1 MRRKGKGCKK
11 QQVDVAASTS
21 AHTHNKNERNAG
33 TIQTQTQHTKH
44 NTQNSA
50 AMLFSLDHED
60 FEYSLIILYYMLGA
74 ELCYVMALLVHL
86 QNG

>member
-1 MRRKGKGCKK
+1 M
-11 QQVDVAASTS
+11 AASTS

-33 TIQTQTQHTKH
+33 TIQTQTQHTKHETQHTKH